1 MVAPVAGRS
10 PGASSV
16 LVGTLVE
23 DSTHAMF
30 LAKTP
35 KEEEG
40 EHRTP
45 HQLDISWMA
54 EHTRQVLRL
63 LPDDLIILGS
73 SSSSLTASWWPRTAH
88 TVGKHNFNTRC
99 YISLNNRI

>member
-1 MVAPVAGRS
+1 MAAAVAGRS

-23 DSTHAMF
+23 DSMHAMF
-30 LAKTP
+30 LAETP
-35 KEEEG
+35 EEEEG

-63 LPDDLIILGS
+63 LPDDLIILGFFLVQPDS
-73 SSSSLTASWWPRTAH
+73 FLVAKDGTYS
-88 TVGKHNFNTRC
+88 
-99 YISLNNRI
+99 

>member
-1 MVAPVAGRS
+1 MAAAVAGRS

-30 LAKTP
+30 LAETP
-35 KEEEG
+35 EEEEG

-63 LPDDLIILGS
+63 LPTTSSSLGS
-73 SSSSLTASWWPRTAH
+73 SSSSQGRHIQLE
-88 TVGKHNFNTRC
+88 NTL
-99 YISLNNRI
+99 IQHSLLYFLV